1 MINKFKNLL
10 KKAVKMTDDIV
21 VNMDGG
27 VGGSWEVKNSDIE
40 CAIDEQIVECDD
52 MNDCMPPWGHS
63 DLEYLA
69 KNPSPYTGIPAP
81 AYLEDD
87 PWFGPAPERTE
98 KQKDYMAVEMEW
110 KIEEEKKRKESG
122 AEPDD
127 IHQKMYEIATKNWN
141 TVSESQGGSENFQ
154 EGPGGWNSGNGWGL
168 YK

>member
-40 CAIDEQIVECDD
+40 CAIDEKTVPCDTLGD
-52 MNDCMPPWGHS
+52 VF
-63 DLEYLA
+63 Y
-69 KNPSPYTGIPAP
+69 SPEAQGTWTGIPAP

-141 TVSESQGGSENFQ
+141 TVRRNKRV
-154 EGPGGWNSGNGWGL
+154 NGWFRKLPGRTWRL
-168 YK
+168 EFW